1 MKSRNGVYFYNFIQS
16 NQHMIQNIKFLQLSM
31 LKRNNAF
38 WLNEIIDDIIFFNL
52 VRSNI
57 SEIFI
62 LSFEEWKKTVYT
74 HITLHA
80 FTGNARIT
88 FINLMDSNHVRI
100 KFEHICYLPKLIL
113 HQEICFQPNTQ
124 CVC

>member
-1 MKSRNGVYFYNFIQS
+1 MKPRNGVYFYNFIQS

-88 FINLMDSNHVRI
+88 FINLMDSNQH
-100 KFEHICYLPKLIL
+100 
-113 HQEICFQPNTQ
+113 
-124 CVC
+124 